1 MMCEHTASS
10 NGAYADRSE
19 VLVAIPGSCWRREG
33 CTALSVTFVESI
45 VSRKVGSRQESNRS
59 SPTQRVMHLRAV
71 SARAPVATASRT
83 PANLRYACRCTGVD
97 LCVLLFALTVS
108 SGHDWMRNPRVCGEL
123 RACSSELLC
132 VDEGAAFRFAREDA
146 WA

>member
-45 VSRKVGSRQESNRS
+45 VSDKVGARQDSNRS
-59 SPTQRVMHLRAV
+59 SPAQRILHLRAV
-71 SARAPVATASRT
+71 SARAPVATRQHV
-83 PANLRYACRCTGVD
+83 VD
-97 LCVLLFALTVS
+97 I
-108 SGHDWMRNPRVCGEL
+108 M
-123 RACSSELLC
+123 
-132 VDEGAAFRFAREDA
+132 
-146 WA
+146 

>member
-1 MMCEHTASS
+1 MVCEHTASS
-10 NGAYADRSE
+10 KHADLASDQ
-19 VLVAIPGSCWRREG
+19 LVGHYVACAWCGEG
-33 CTALSVTFVESI
+33 CTALSIALVDSI
-45 VSRKVGSRQESNRS
+45 VSSRVGAPHESNRCT
-59 SPTQRVMHLRAV
+59 PAQRIMHLRAV

-97 LCVLLFALTVS
+97 LCVLAFALTVS

-132 VDEGAAFRFAREDA
+132 VDDGAAFRFAREDA